1 MTTLMLLS
9 FATGI
14 CLTVLILSLTEHL
27 YLKDGTKELSVT
39 ITYKGKKYVILPV
52 SGHEENNKETI
63 NELVSDVFRNGY
75 QYGIDS
81 VAEQLKNPETDLYK
95 TINGMLERAKDQGM
109 QEAIESISGTDFD
122 DLLKKPGDQE
132 R

>member
-1 MTTLMLLS
+1 MITLMLLS

-14 CLTVLILSLTEHL
+14 CLTVLILSLTGHL
-27 YLKDGTKELSVT
+27 YLKDRTKELSVT
-39 ITYKGKKYVILPV
+39 ITYKGKEYVILPV

-81 VAEQLKNPETDLYK
+81 VAEQFKNPETDLYK
-95 TINGMLERAKDQGM
+95 TIDSMLERAKDQGM
-109 QEAIESISGTDFD
+109 QEAIDSISGTDFD
-122 DLLKKPGDQE
+122 DLLKKPGDHE

>member
-14 CLTVLILSLTEHL
+14 CLTVLILSLTGRL
-27 YLKDGTKELSVT
+27 YLKDRTKELSVT
-39 ITYKGKKYVILPV
+39 ITYKGKEYVILPV
-52 SGHEENNKETI
+52 PGHEENNKETI

-109 QEAIESISGTDFD
+109 QEAIDSISGTDFD
-122 DLLKKPGDQE
+122 DLLKKTGNHE